1 MGRLGRSWQLM
12 KASLQVLR
20 EDKEILLLPILSFI
34 SAVIILGTFIA
45 GFFITGTLFSF
56 SWFIILGFFL
66 MYLILYFVIIF
77 FNTAVIACA
86 DIRLKGGQPTIKDG
100 LRVARQNI
108 RKIIIWS
115 LIAATVG
122 IILQG
127 IRERSGTIGRIII
140 AIIGIAWTALTFF
153 IIPVLIYENKGVLSS
168 VRRSGSLFRQ
178 TWGETIVG
186 TIGFGLI
193 FFLLA
198 LLGLIPIML
207 GALIGGFYP
216 IIVGVIIAVLY
227 WIIIGAIASALNGI
241 YVTALYQYATQGRLP
256 EPYDPSL
263 VPAIRP
269 ASQYP

>member
-12 KASLQVLR
+12 KASLHVLR

-34 SAVIILGTFIA
+34 SAVIILGTFVT

-56 SWFIILGFFL
+56 SWFIVLGFFL
-66 MYLILYFVIIF
+66 MYLILYFIIIF

-86 DIRLKGGQPTIKDG
+86 DIRLKGGDPTIRDG
-100 LRVARQNI
+100 LQIAGQNV
-108 RKIIIWS
+108 RKILAWS

-122 IILQG
+122 IILQA

-168 VRRSGSLFRQ
+168 IKRSGSLFRQ

-186 TIGFGLI
+186 TIGFGII

-198 LLGLIPIML
+198 LLGLIPIMI
-207 GALIGGFYP
+207 GAIIGGFYP
-216 IIVGVIIAVLY
+216 IIIGVIAASLY

-263 VPAIRP
+263 IPSLAP
-269 ASQYP
+269 DSKYP